1 MQKIYTIDETAKLLR
16 KSRMQIYRL
25 REQGKLECY
34 QDGKSVTFSQSHI
47 EKYLRA
53 ITQKSTAK
61 GFEYQLLKEWQTL
74 AGMTETENKP
84 DYQTDYQPNEQ
95 TAAA

>member
-34 QDGKSVTFSQSHI
+34 QDGKAVTFAASHI
-47 EKYLRA
+47 EKYLKA
-53 ITQKSTAK
+53 ITRKSTAR
-61 GFEYQLLKEWQTL
+61 GFEYQLLKDWETL
-74 AGMTETENKP
+74 AGMTEAEKQES
-84 DYQTDYQPNEQ
+84 DKEMFALY
-95 TAAA
+95 